1 MGLSLREPSRR
12 GGLKSPELIALYP
25 DASVGA
31 EESAVLGNPR
41 GRGSPSNSRDEPGA
55 LVPRPAVSLRFFHGV
70 PAPPARWRTHA
81 VRHGR
86 PIPELHAR
94 DLSASFGTDSPTA
107 HRPR

>member
-12 GGLKSPELIALYP
+12 GGLESPELIAFC
-25 DASVGA
+25 
-31 EESAVLGNPR
+31 AVLGKPR
-41 GRGSPSNSRDEPGA
+41 ARGSPSNSRDKPGA
-55 LVPRPAVSLRFFHGV
+55 LVPRPAVSLRLFHGV
-70 PAPPARWRTHA
+70 LAPHARWRTHA